1 MATTESSCTSY
12 EERWVNLFFTDG
24 KVCCKYCLL
33 LQTYSR
39 PYCLRTGEM
48 IVNEN
53 VTGYWCPLLKPESNT
68 LVNERTGEVIKTYD
82 FKTSEL

>member
-1 MATTESSCTSY
+1 MVKAENACTSY
-12 EERWVNLFFTDG
+12 AERWVNIYFTD
-24 KVCCKYCLL
+24 KEVCCKFCPLL
-33 LQTYSR
+33 ETYSR
-39 PYCLRTGEM
+39 KQCRKTGEY
-48 IVNEN
+48 ITNEN